1 LPPHPNLWLGYNT
14 TIMAAQKKTDNPA
27 DSLLYTPQE
36 YIEAEKLALRKSE
49 YISGHILAMAGASFE
64 HNNVMV
70 DTSRALGNLLTANQS
85 PCEVHNS
92 EQRVQISDAG
102 PYFYPDISVV
112 CGEPFVDQNDNLQN
126 PIAIFEVLSPS
137 TSDYD
142 HGEKFFHYRRIESL
156 KEYVLV
162 HINTPLIEHYLRKEN
177 DEWILREIKG
187 LDTILDLPTLSIS
200 IPLKEIYRRLTF

>member
-1 LPPHPNLWLGYNT
+1 
-14 TIMAAQKKTDNPA
+14 MAAQKAPEPTAPI
-27 DSLLYTPQE
+27 LYTPQE
-36 YIEAEKLALRKSE
+36 YIAAEKLALRKSE

-102 PYFYPDISVV
+102 PYFYPDLSVV
-112 CGEPFVDQNDNLQN
+112 CGEPFVDPDDCLQN

-137 TSDYD
+137 TSDFD
-142 HGEKFFHYRRIESL
+142 RSEKFFHYRRIESL
-156 KEYVLV
+156 REYVLV
-162 HINTPLIEHYLRKEN
+162 HINRPFIEHYSLAKPKQ
-177 DEWILREIKG
+177 WMLQEIEG
-187 LDTILDLPTLSIS
+187 IESELNLPALSIS
-200 IPLKEIYRRLTF
+200 IPLKEIYRRLNFDV